1 MNPVR
6 AALRYPQVTLFLS
19 AMVFL
24 IGVYSIARMPRRE
37 DPQITVRTGIVAA
50 VYPGATSQ
58 EVEDQ
63 VTRKIEEHLFHFAE
77 VRRGKTYSTTR
88 NGMVVVNVE
97 LNDWVVNADQF
108 WDKLRLD
115 MALLKATELP
125 SGVQGPMV
133 DSDFGDT
140 VAVLIAVHGD
150 SYGYRELKDFARTI
164 EDGIRTIPA
173 VSKIHRIGDQPEA
186 MEVDSSNEQLS
197 QYGVTPLQ
205 VVQALQGRNTIQYAG
220 RVSDERN
227 KVPIQQ
233 GGQLHTEDDIRKIMV
248 DVSRTT
254 GQPVYIRDLATV
266 RRTYKDPDQYVRMN
280 GQRAIL
286 LSIEMQDG
294 NNIEDLGK
302 AMQAKLASIQAT
314 LPPDVKLDLVANQPK
329 MVTERVFDFM
339 KEFGI
344 AIIAVIAVTLI
355 LLPLRVALVSAIA
368 IPTSVAMTFGTL
380 QLFHVEIHQVSIA
393 ALIIVLGMVVDNAI
407 VIVDNYIEL
416 LDHKVPVEEAAERS
430 ASEMAVPV
438 FTATLAIIAAF
449 FPLCFLA
456 GTVGEFIR
464 ALPITVALSLS
475 ISYLVAMFLTPMMSK
490 ALIRTGLTS
499 HGDEDPGKEGK
510 LSILDHMQRIYNQVI
525 GKAMQ
530 HKKAV
535 LVSTV
540 IAVVAGIGLL
550 TLVPQRLFPTAER
563 EQFVIDVWLPEG
575 TRIETTD
582 ATTRKIEAVLAH
594 EPVVKEY
601 ASFLGSSFPRFYYN
615 VNPQI
620 PAPNYAQILV
630 NTNNVKKTPGLVYA
644 LRDKLRDVAPE
655 AMVIVKECQQGQIME
670 SPVEVRIVGN
680 DAATLE
686 AIGNQVQDILRHTPG
701 ATYINTD
708 WHEEVLEAGIHVR
721 DEVANRLGLSDQLIS
736 EELATGFEGLPAT
749 TAWEGDRDL
758 DVLLRLDPEQR
769 QNFRAV
775 TDMYVTSPLTGAR
788 VPVDAVATLSPE
800 WQPGRIVRRNGVRT
814 LTVRTFPMQGQLAS
828 EILERASKQIE
839 AIPLPPGYRIDYGG
853 EYENQQETFG
863 QMKFVLAASIMLI
876 FLILLFQFRT
886 LLDPIIVM
894 TALPLAIPGAALGLF
909 LTRNTFGFTA
919 FIGIVS
925 VGGLVVRNAII
936 LIDYIHQR
944 MREGVPLEHAALEA
958 GERRLRPIFLTS
970 MAAAVG
976 VVPMIISGSSMWS
989 PMASVIA
996 FGLVG
1001 SMIFTLVAIPVLFV
1015 VVYSKRMRNAAIA
1028 TPVLVYSE
1036 RVQNAAIATP
1046 VLLLL
1051 LLFATPSQAQTR
1063 SITLDEAIQLASKQ
1077 NSLVKMA
1084 GDKAKEA
1091 DARLTQ
1097 ARANYFP
1104 VITNQTMATH
1114 FNQTEFLTI
1123 PKGALGAYGATGPI
1137 PNTDVNIETGKQD
1150 AFLTSTSAG
1159 QPITQMFK
1167 IHAGVSVARAD
1178 AASAHS
1184 DFQQAR
1190 DEISLNVKT
1199 LFYQLLSAQ
1208 RRKHALELRIQ
1219 AGEQGLDEARKG
1231 VESGVILQAKV
1242 LEGEAQLA
1250 TARHALGSVEDAIAD
1265 MSIQF
1270 NDLLGL
1276 PLNTDFSLVEPEEEK
1291 EPSSPGAFTETPN
1304 SVQDLE
1310 SEALAHNPTLQSARH
1325 TLEKSRAGLNAARA
1339 EYIPDVTGYVQN
1351 IHQNGTPLLP
1361 TNTEIVGFRSEWT
1374 ISEFGK
1380 RIGLVRERHEQVS
1393 EAQENVQHAESQV
1406 RIDIEK
1412 GLRKLNRTQDELDA
1426 ARRSVKAQT
1435 ENLRITGDQVHASTA
1450 NLSALREAEAQ
1461 LAEAQAQ
1468 LFDAEKDRA
1477 IAQAELERTLG
1488 RQ

>member
-1 MNPVR
+1 VNPVR

-19 AMVFL
+19 AVVFL
-24 IGVYSIARMPRRE
+24 IGIYSLLRMPRRE
-37 DPQITVRTGIVAA
+37 DPKITVRTGIVAA

-77 VRRGKTYSTTR
+77 VRREKTYSTTR

-97 LNDWVVNADQF
+97 LNDWVTNADEF
-108 WDKLRLD
+108 WSKLRLD
-115 MALLKATELP
+115 MALLKAQELP
-125 SGVQGPMV
+125 NNVLGPMV

-140 VAVLIAVHGD
+140 VAVLIAVHGG
-150 SYGYRELKDFARTI
+150 SYGYRELKDYARTI

-186 MEVDSSNEQLS
+186 IEVDSSNAQLS
-197 QYGVTPLQ
+197 QYGITPYQ
-205 VVQALQGRNTIQYAG
+205 VMQALQGRNTIEFAG

-233 GGQLHTEDDIRKIMV
+233 SGQLHTEDDIRKIMV

-266 RRTYKDPDQYVRMN
+266 QRTYKDPDHYVRMN
-280 GQRAIL
+280 GEPAIL
-286 LSIEMQDG
+286 LSVEMNEG
-294 NNIEDLGK
+294 NNIEDLGN
-302 AMQAKLASIQAT
+302 ALHAKLASIQAG
-314 LPPDVKLDLVANQPK
+314 LPPDIKLDLVANQPK

-368 IPTSVAMTFGTL
+368 IPTSVAMTFGAL

-416 LDHKVPVEEAAERS
+416 IDHKVPVEEAAERS

-449 FPLCFLA
+449 FPLLFLS

-490 ALIRTGLTS
+490 FLIRTGLTP
-499 HGDEDPGKEGK
+499 HGHKGSGKEDK
-510 LSILDHMQRIYNQVI
+510 VSLLDHMQRIYNLAI
-525 GKAMQ
+525 GKAME
-530 HKKAV
+530 HKKTV
-535 LVSTV
+535 LVATV
-540 IAVVAGIGLL
+540 IAFVAGVGLL
-550 TLVPQRLFPTAER
+550 TLVPQRLFPSAER
-563 EQFVIDVWLPEG
+563 EQFVIDIWLPEG

-582 ATTRKIEAVLAH
+582 ATTRRIEATLAN
-594 EPVVKEY
+594 EPIVKEY
-601 ASFLGSSFPRFYYN
+601 ASFLGSSSPRFYYN

-630 NTNNVKKTPGLVYA
+630 NTKSVTKTPDLVER
-644 LRDKLRDVAPE
+644 LRHTLRDVAPE
-655 AMVIVKECQQGQIME
+655 ATVIVKECQQGSIME
-670 SPVEVRIVGN
+670 SPVEIRIVGN

-686 AIGNQVQDILRHTPG
+686 GIGNQVQDILRHTPG

-708 WHEEVLEAGIHVR
+708 WHEEVLEAGVHVR

-736 EELATGFEGLPAT
+736 EELAAGFEGLPAT

-758 DVLLRLDPEQR
+758 DVLLRLDPAQR
-769 QNFRAV
+769 QNFRSV
-775 TDMYVTSPLTGAR
+775 QDMYVTSPITGAR
-788 VPVDAVATLSPE
+788 VPVDAVATLIPE

-814 LTVRTFPMQGQLAS
+814 LTVRAFPAKGQLAS
-828 EILERASKQIE
+828 EILKQAGKQIE
-839 AIPLPPGYRIDYGG
+839 KIPLPAGYRIDYGG

-863 QMKFVLAASIMLI
+863 QMQMVLAASIVLI

-894 TALPLAIPGAALGLF
+894 TALPLAVPGAALGLF

-944 MREGVPLEHAALEA
+944 MKDGVPLDQAALEA

-976 VVPMIISGSSMWS
+976 VVPMIISGSSLWA

-996 FGLVG
+996 FGLIG
-1001 SMIFTLVAIPVLFV
+1001 SMVFTLVAIPVLFV
-1015 VVYSKRMRNAAIA
+1015 VVHSKRLRNATIIV
-1028 TPVLVYSE
+1028 P
-1036 RVQNAAIATP
+1036 
-1046 VLLLL
+1046 LL
-1051 LLFATPSQAQTR
+1051 LLFLVAMPSQAQTR
-1063 SITLDEAIQLASKQ
+1063 AISLDEAIQLANQQ

-1084 GDKAKEA
+1084 GDKAREA
-1091 DARLTQ
+1091 DARVIQ

-1104 VITNQTMATH
+1104 TIINQTAVTH
-1114 FNQTEFLTI
+1114 LNETEFLTL
-1123 PKGALGAYGATGPI
+1123 PKGSLGVYSGSEPVPNAT
-1137 PNTDVNIETGKQD
+1137 VNLPVGERND
-1150 AFLTSTSAG
+1150 FLTSTVAA

-1167 IHAGVSVARAD
+1167 IHAGVSAARAD
-1178 AASAHS
+1178 AASARS
-1184 DFQQAR
+1184 DLQQAR

-1199 LFYQLLSAQ
+1199 LFYSLLSAQ

-1219 AGEQGLDEARKG
+1219 AGEQGLDEAKRG
-1231 VESGVILQAKV
+1231 VESGVVLDVKV
-1242 LEGEAQLA
+1242 LEGETQLA
-1250 TARHALGSVEDAIAD
+1250 TARHALGSVEDAIDD

-1276 PLNTDFSLVEPEEEK
+1276 PLDTDLALAEPAEDNG
-1291 EPSSPGAFTETPN
+1291 PSSPEAAAGTPG
-1304 SVQDLE
+1304 SVKDLE
-1310 SEALAHNPTLQSARH
+1310 SEALANNPNLSSARH
-1325 TLEKSRAGLNAARA
+1325 TLEKAHAALNAARA
-1339 EYIPDVTGYVQN
+1339 EYIPDITAFGQN
-1351 IHQNGTPLLP
+1351 IHQNGTALLGK
-1361 TNTEIVGFRSEWT
+1361 NTEIGGLRAEFTV
-1374 ISEFGK
+1374 SEFGK
-1380 RIGLVRERHEQVS
+1380 RIGLVRERHAQLS
-1393 EAQENVQHAESQV
+1393 EARENVHHAENQV
-1406 RIDIEK
+1406 RIDIER
-1412 GLRKLNRTQDELDA
+1412 GVRKLNRTEGELDA
-1426 ARRSVKAQT
+1426 ARRSVKAET
-1435 ENLRITGDQVHASTA
+1435 EAMRIAGEQVHTSTA
-1450 NLSALREAEAQ
+1450 NLSILRDAEAK
-1461 LAEAQAQ
+1461 LAEAKAQ
-1468 LFDAEKDRA
+1468 LFDAEKNRA

-1488 RQ
+1488 RL

>member
-1 MNPVR
+1 VNPVR
-6 AALRYPQVTLFLS
+6 AALRYPQVTLFL
-19 AMVFL
+19 AATVFL
-24 IGVYSIARMPRRE
+24 LGVYSLLRMPRRE
-37 DPQITVRTGIVAA
+37 DPKITVRTGIVAA
-50 VYPGATSQ
+50 LYPGATST
-58 EVEDQ
+58 EIEDQ

-77 VRRGKTYSTTR
+77 VRREKTYSTTR
-88 NGMVVVNVE
+88 NGMVIVNVE
-97 LNDWVVNADQF
+97 LNDWVTNADQF

-125 SGVQGPMV
+125 ANVQGPAV

-140 VAVLIAVHGD
+140 VAVLIAVHGG
-150 SYGYRELKDFARTI
+150 SYGYRELKDYARTI
-164 EDGIRTIPA
+164 EAGIRTIPA
-173 VSKIHRIGDQPEA
+173 VSKIHRIGDQTEA
-186 MEVDSSNEQLS
+186 IEVNASNAQLS
-197 QYGVTPLQ
+197 QYGVTPFQ
-205 VVQALQGRNTIQYAG
+205 VMQALQGRNTIEYSG
-220 RVSDERN
+220 RVSDEQN

-233 GGQLHTEDDIRKIMV
+233 STQLRSEDDIRNIMV

-254 GQPVYIRDLATV
+254 GQPVYIRDLAAV
-266 RRTYKDPDQYVRMN
+266 HRTYKDPDNYVRMN
-280 GQRAIL
+280 NEPAIL
-286 LSIEMQDG
+286 LSVEMNEG
-294 NNIEDLGK
+294 NNIDDLGK
-302 AMQAKLASIQAT
+302 ALKEKLASIQAG
-314 LPPDVKLDLVANQPK
+314 LPPDIKLDLVANQPK
-329 MVTERVFDFM
+329 MVHERVFDFM

-368 IPTSVAMTFGTL
+368 IPTSVAMTFGAL
-380 QLFHVEIHQVSIA
+380 QVFNVEIHQVSIA

-416 LDHKVPVEEAAERS
+416 LDHKVPVDEAAERS

-449 FPLCFLA
+449 FPLLFLS

-490 ALIRTGLTS
+490 FLIRSGLTP
-499 HGDEDPGKEGK
+499 HGHEESGKEDK
-510 LSILDHMQRIYNQVI
+510 VSLLDHMQRIYNQVI
-525 GKAMQ
+525 GKAML
-530 HKKAV
+530 HKKTV

-540 IAVVAGIGLL
+540 IAFVAGVGLL
-550 TLVPQRLFPTAER
+550 MLVPQRLFPSAER
-563 EQFVIDVWLPEG
+563 EQFVIDVWRPEG
-575 TRIETTD
+575 TKIESTD
-582 ATTRKIEAVLAH
+582 ETVRRIEAVLAK

-601 ASFLGSSFPRFYYN
+601 ASFLGESSPRFYYN

-630 NTNNVKKTPGLVYA
+630 NTNSVKKTPGLVEKLRHT
-644 LRDKLRDVAPE
+644 LRDAAPE
-655 AMVIVKECQQGQIME
+655 ATVIVKECQQGSIME
-670 SPVEVRIVGN
+670 SPVEIRIVGD

-686 AIGNQVQDILRHTPG
+686 AIGNQVQDILQHTPG

-708 WHEEVLEAGIHVR
+708 WHEEIFEAGVHVR
-721 DEVANRLGLSDQLIS
+721 EEVANRLGLTNQLIS
-736 EELATGFEGLPAT
+736 QELAAGFEGLPAT
-749 TAWEGDRDL
+749 TAWEGDRNL
-758 DVLLRLDPEQR
+758 DVLLRLNPAQR
-769 QNFRAV
+769 TNFRTV
-775 TDMYVTSPLTGAR
+775 NDMYVTSPVTGAR
-788 VPVDAVATLSPE
+788 VPLDAVATLNPE

-814 LTVRTFPMQGQLAS
+814 LTVRAFPAKGQLAS
-828 EILERASKQIE
+828 EILNQASKQVKKIS
-839 AIPLPPGYRIDYGG
+839 LPAGYRIDYGG

-863 QMKFVLAASIMLI
+863 QMRMVLAASIVLI

-886 LLDPIIVM
+886 LLDPLIVM
-894 TALPLAIPGAALGLF
+894 TALPLAVPGAALGLF
-909 LTRNTFGFTA
+909 LTNNTFGFTA

-944 MREGVPLEHAALEA
+944 MKEGAPLEQAALEA

-976 VVPMIISGSSMWS
+976 VVPMILSGSSLWA

-1015 VVYSKRMRNAAIA
+1015 VAHDKRMRNAAIA
-1028 TPVLVYSE
+1028 AP
-1036 RVQNAAIATP
+1036 
-1046 VLLLL
+1046 LLL
-1051 LLFATPSQAQTR
+1051 LLFAPHAQAQTR
-1063 SITLDEAIQLASKQ
+1063 SITLDEAIQLANKQ

-1091 DARLTQ
+1091 DARVIQ

-1114 FNQTEFLTI
+1114 LNQTESLTI
-1123 PKGALGAYGATGPI
+1123 PKGALGIYGTQPL
-1137 PNTDVNIETGKQD
+1137 PNNNVNIETGKQD
-1150 AFLTSTSAG
+1150 AYLTTTVAG
-1159 QPITQMFK
+1159 QPITQLFK
-1167 IHAGVSVARAD
+1167 IHEGVSVARAD
-1178 AASAHS
+1178 AASAQS
-1184 DFQQAR
+1184 DFKQAR
-1190 DEISLNVKT
+1190 NEISLNVKT
-1199 LFYQLLSAQ
+1199 LFYQLLSAE

-1219 AGEQGLDEARKG
+1219 AGEQSLDEARKG
-1231 VESGVILQAKV
+1231 VESGVVLDVKV

-1250 TARHALGSVEDAIAD
+1250 TARHALGSVEDAIDD
-1265 MSIQF
+1265 MSVQF

-1276 PLNTDFSLVEPEEEK
+1276 PLNTDLALVEPEEDK
-1291 EPSSPGAFTETPN
+1291 EPSTPGASAETLK
-1304 SVQDLE
+1304 SSQDLE
-1310 SEALAHNPTLQSARH
+1310 SEALANNANLMSARH
-1325 TLEKSRAGLNAARA
+1325 TLEKAHAALNAARA
-1339 EYIPDVTGYVQN
+1339 EYIPDITGFVQN
-1351 IHQNGTPLLP
+1351 VHQNGTPLLP
-1361 TNTEIVGFRSEWT
+1361 ANTNIGGFRAEFT
-1374 ISEFGK
+1374 VSEFGK
-1380 RIGLVRERHEQVS
+1380 RIGMVKERHAQLS
-1393 EAQENVQHAESQV
+1393 EAKENVNHTESQV

-1426 ARRSVKAQT
+1426 ARRQVKAAT
-1435 ENLRITGDQVHASTA
+1435 ENLRITGEQVHSSTA
-1450 NLSALREAEAQ
+1450 NISAVRDAEAKMAEAE
-1461 LAEAQAQ
+1461 AQ

-1477 IAQAELERTLG
+1477 IAQAELDRTLG

>member
-24 IGVYSIARMPRRE
+24 LGVYSLARMPRRE
-37 DPQITVRTGIVAA
+37 DPKIIVRTGIVAA

-77 VRRGKTYSTTR
+77 VRREKTYSTTR

-97 LNDWVVNADQF
+97 LNDSVTDADKF

-125 SGVQGPMV
+125 VNVQGPMV

-140 VAVLIAVHGD
+140 VAVLIAVHGG
-150 SYGYRELKDFARTI
+150 SYGYRELKDYARTI

-186 MEVDSSNEQLS
+186 IEVDSSNAQLS
-197 QYGVTPLQ
+197 QYGVTPFQ
-205 VVQALQGRNTIQYAG
+205 VMQALQGRNTIEYAG
-220 RVSDERN
+220 RVSDEHN

-248 DVSRTT
+248 DVSRST

-266 RRTYKDPDQYVRMN
+266 HRTYKDPDNYVRMN
-280 GQRAIL
+280 NEPAIL
-286 LSIEMQDG
+286 LSVEMNEG
-294 NNIEDLGK
+294 NNIDDLGK
-302 AMQAKLASIQAT
+302 ALHDKLASIQAT
-314 LPPDVKLDLVANQPK
+314 LPPDIKLDLVANQPK
-329 MVTERVFDFM
+329 MVHERVFDFM

-368 IPTSVAMTFGTL
+368 IPTSVAMTFSTL
-380 QLFHVEIHQVSIA
+380 QLCHVEIHQVSIA

-438 FTATLAIIAAF
+438 FTATLAIIASF
-449 FPLCFLA
+449 FPLLFLS

-464 ALPITVALSLS
+464 ALPLTVALSLS

-490 ALIRTGLTS
+490 FLIRTGLTT
-499 HGDEDPGKEGK
+499 HEHEVAGKEDK
-510 LSILDHMQRIYNQVI
+510 VSLLDHMQRIYNQVI
-525 GKAMQ
+525 VKAMQ
-530 HKKAV
+530 HKKTV
-535 LVSTV
+535 LVATV
-540 IAVVAGIGLL
+540 IAFVAGVGLL
-550 TLVPQRLFPTAER
+550 TLVPQRLFPSAER
-563 EQFVIDVWLPEG
+563 EQFVIDVWRAEG
-575 TRIETTD
+575 TRIESTD
-582 ATTRKIEAVLAH
+582 ETVRRIEAALAH

-601 ASFLGSSFPRFYYN
+601 TSFLGSSSPRFYYN

-630 NTNNVKKTPGLVYA
+630 NTTSVTKTPDLVEKLRHT
-644 LRDKLRDVAPE
+644 LRDAAPE
-655 AMVIVKECQQGQIME
+655 ATVIVKECQQGSIME
-670 SPVEVRIVGN
+670 SPVEIRIVGN

-686 AIGNQVQDILRHTPG
+686 AIGNQVQYILQRTPG

-708 WHEEVLEAGIHVR
+708 WHEEVLEAGVHVR

-736 EELATGFEGLPAT
+736 EELAAGFEGLPAT
-749 TAWEGDRDL
+749 TAWEGDRNL
-758 DVLLRLDPEQR
+758 DVLLRLDSAQR
-769 QNFRAV
+769 QNFRDV
-775 TDMYVTSPLTGAR
+775 KDMYVTSPVTGAR
-788 VPVDAVATLSPE
+788 VPLDAVATLSPE

-814 LTVRTFPMQGQLAS
+814 LTVRAFPAKGQLAS
-828 EILERASKQIE
+828 EILKQASKQIE
-839 AIPLPPGYRIDYGG
+839 KIPLPTGYRIDYGG

-863 QMKFVLAASIMLI
+863 QMQMVLAASIVLI

-886 LLDPIIVM
+886 LVDPLIVM

-944 MREGVPLEHAALEA
+944 MKDGVPLEEAALEA

-976 VVPMIISGSSMWS
+976 VVPMILSGSSLWS

-1001 SMIFTLVAIPVLFV
+1001 SMFFTLVAIPVLFV
-1015 VVYSKRMRNAAIA
+1015 VVHSKRMKNAVIA
-1028 TPVLVYSE
+1028 AP
-1036 RVQNAAIATP
+1036 
-1046 VLLLL
+1046 LLLL
-1051 LLFATPSQAQTR
+1051 LLFAPPSQAQTR
-1063 SITLDEAIQLASKQ
+1063 SIALDEAIQLATKQ

-1084 GDKAKEA
+1084 GDKAREA
-1091 DARLTQ
+1091 DARVTQ

-1104 VITNQTMATH
+1104 VITNQSATTH
-1114 FNQTEFLTI
+1114 LDQSEFLTI
-1123 PKGALGAYGATGPI
+1123 SKGALGAYGATGPI
-1137 PNTDVNIETGKQD
+1137 PNNDVNIKVGKQD
-1150 AFLTSTSAG
+1150 AFITTTVAA
-1159 QPITQMFK
+1159 QPITQMVK

-1178 AASAHS
+1178 AASAHN
-1184 DFQQAR
+1184 DLQQAR

-1199 LFYQLLSAQ
+1199 LFYNLLSAE

-1219 AGEQGLDEARKG
+1219 AAEQGLDEARRG
-1231 VESGVILQAKV
+1231 VESGVVLEAKV

-1250 TARHALGSVEDAIAD
+1250 TARHAQGSVEDAIDD
-1265 MSIQF
+1265 MRIQF

-1276 PLNTDFSLVEPEEEK
+1276 PLDTDFSLVEPEEGN
-1291 EPSSPGAFTETPN
+1291 EPSLTETPFD
-1304 SVQDLE
+1304 SVKALE
-1310 SEALAHNPTLQSARH
+1310 AEASAHNPSLQSAH
-1325 TLEKSRAGLNAARA
+1325 NTFEKARAGLNAARA
-1339 EYIPDVTGYVQN
+1339 EYIPDVTGFVQN

-1361 TNTEIVGFRSEWT
+1361 NNTEIVGFRSEWT

-1393 EAQENVQHAESQV
+1393 EAQENVQHTENQV

-1412 GLRKLNRTQDELDA
+1412 ELRKLNRTQDELDA
-1426 ARRSVKAQT
+1426 ARWQVKAAT
-1435 ENLRITGDQVHASTA
+1435 ENLRIAGDQVHSNTA
-1450 NLSALREAEAQ
+1450 NVSVLREAEAQ

-1468 LFDAEKDRA
+1468 LFDAEKDHMVAR
-1477 IAQAELERTLG
+1477 AELDRTLG
-1488 RQ
+1488 RE

>member
-24 IGVYSIARMPRRE
+24 LGVYSLLRMPRRE
-37 DPQITVRTGIVAA
+37 DPKITVRTGIVAA
-50 VYPGATSQ
+50 VYPGATSP
-58 EVEDQ
+58 EIEDQ

-77 VRRGKTYSTTR
+77 VRREKTYSTTR

-97 LNDWVVNADQF
+97 LNDWVTNADQF

-125 SGVQGPMV
+125 ANVQGPMV

-140 VAVLIAVHGD
+140 VAVLIAVHGG
-150 SYGYRELKDFARTI
+150 SYGYRELKDYARTI

-186 MEVDSSNEQLS
+186 IEVDSSNGQLS
-197 QYGVTPLQ
+197 QYGVTPFQ
-205 VVQALQGRNTIQYAG
+205 VMQALQGRNTIEFGG
-220 RVSDERN
+220 RVSDEHN

-233 GGQLHTEDDIRKIMV
+233 SGQLHTEDDIRKIMV

-266 RRTYKDPDQYVRMN
+266 HRTYKDPDNYVRMN
-280 GQRAIL
+280 NEPSIL
-286 LSIEMQDG
+286 LSVEMNEG
-294 NNIEDLGK
+294 NNIDDLGK
-302 AMQAKLASIQAT
+302 ALNEKLASIQAG
-314 LPPDVKLDLVANQPK
+314 LPPDIKLDMVANQPK
-329 MVTERVFDFM
+329 MVHERVLDFM

-368 IPTSVAMTFGTL
+368 IPTSVAMTFGAL
-380 QLFHVEIHQVSIA
+380 QVFHVEIHQVSIA

-416 LDHKVPVEEAAERS
+416 LDNKVPVEEAAERS

-449 FPLCFLA
+449 FPLLFLT
-456 GTVGEFIR
+456 GTTGEFIR

-490 ALIRTGLTS
+490 ALIRTGLTP
-499 HGDEDPGKEGK
+499 HGHEDPGKEGK
-510 LSILDHMQRIYNQVI
+510 VSLLDHMQRIYNLAI

-535 LVSTV
+535 LISTV
-540 IAVVAGIGLL
+540 IAFVAGVGLL
-550 TLVPQRLFPTAER
+550 THVPQRLFPSAER
-563 EQFVIDVWLPEG
+563 EQFVIDIWMPEG

-582 ATTRKIEAVLAH
+582 ATTRRIEATLAS
-594 EPVVKEY
+594 EPIVKEY
-601 ASFLGSSFPRFYYN
+601 TSFLGSSSPRFYYN

-630 NTNNVKKTPGLVYA
+630 NTKSVKMTPDLVDK
-644 LRDKLRDVAPE
+644 LRHTLRDVAPE
-655 AMVIVKECQQGQIME
+655 ATVIVKECQQGSIME
-670 SPVEVRIVGN
+670 SPVEIRIVGN

-708 WHEEVLEAGIHVR
+708 WHEEVLQAGVHVR
-721 DEVANRLGLSDQLIS
+721 EEVANRLGLSNQMIS
-736 EELATGFEGLPAT
+736 RELAAGFEGVPAT
-749 TAWEGDRDL
+749 TAWEGDRNL
-758 DVLLRLDPEQR
+758 DVLLRLDPAQR
-769 QNFRAV
+769 DNFRAV
-775 TDMYVTSPLTGAR
+775 NDMYVTSPVTGTR
-788 VPVDAVATLSPE
+788 VPLDAVATLSPE
-800 WQPGRIVRRNGVRT
+800 WQPGRIIRRNGVRT
-814 LTVRTFPMQGQLAS
+814 LTVRAFPAKGQLAS
-828 EILERASKQIE
+828 EILKQATKQIE
-839 AIPLPPGYRIDYGG
+839 KIPLPAGYRIDYGG

-863 QMKFVLAASIMLI
+863 EMKFVLVASIVLI

-886 LLDPIIVM
+886 LVDPLIVM
-894 TALPLAIPGAALGLF
+894 TALPLAVPGAALGLF

-944 MREGVPLEHAALEA
+944 MKDGVPLEHAALEA

-976 VVPMIISGSSMWS
+976 VVPMILSGSSLWA

-1015 VVYSKRMRNAAIA
+1015 VVHNKRLQKAAVVA
-1028 TPVLVYSE
+1028 P
-1036 RVQNAAIATP
+1036 
-1046 VLLLL
+1046 LLL
-1051 LLFATPSQAQTR
+1051 LLFATHSQAQTR

-1084 GDKAKEA
+1084 GDKAREA
-1091 DARLTQ
+1091 DARVTQ
-1097 ARANYFP
+1097 ARSNYFP

-1114 FNQTEFLTI
+1114 LDQSEFLTI
-1123 PKGALGAYGATGPI
+1123 PQGALGGNGSSGYLPDKNVKI
-1137 PNTDVNIETGKQD
+1137 RTGKQD
-1150 AFLTSTSAG
+1150 AYLSITGAA
-1159 QPITQMFK
+1159 QPITQLFK
-1167 IHAGVSVARAD
+1167 IHAGSSVARAD

-1184 DFQQAR
+1184 DFRYAR
-1190 DEISLNVKT
+1190 NEITLNVKT

-1208 RRKHALELRIQ
+1208 RHKHALELRIQ
-1219 AGEQGLDEARKG
+1219 AGEQGLQEARSG
-1231 VESGVILQAKV
+1231 VESGVVLDVKV

-1250 TARHALGSVEDAIAD
+1250 KARHAKGSVEDAIND
-1265 MSIQF
+1265 MSVQF
-1270 NDLLGL
+1270 NDLIGL
-1276 PLNTDFSLVEPEEEK
+1276 PLNTEIALVEPEEDK
-1291 EPSSPGAFTETPN
+1291 VTPGTDAAIAPTK
-1304 SVQDLE
+1304 SVEELE
-1310 SEALAHNPTLQSARH
+1310 SEALANNPNLLSARH
-1325 TLEKSRAGLNAARA
+1325 TLEKAHAALNAARA
-1339 EYIPDVTGYVQN
+1339 EYIPDVSGFVQN
-1351 IHQNGTPLLP
+1351 VHQNGTPLLP
-1361 TNTEIVGFRSEWT
+1361 ENNEIVGFRSEFT
-1374 ISEFGK
+1374 LSEFGK
-1380 RIGLVRERHEQVS
+1380 RIGQVRERHAQVS
-1393 EAQENVQHAESQV
+1393 EAKENIHHAENQV

-1412 GLRKLNRTQDELDA
+1412 GVRKLNRTQNELDA
-1426 ARRSVKAQT
+1426 ARLSVKAGT
-1435 ENLRITGDQVHASTA
+1435 EKLRITGDQVQTSTA
-1450 NLSALREAEAQ
+1450 NQSALREAEAQ

>member
-19 AMVFL
+19 AVVFL
-24 IGVYSIARMPRRE
+24 IGVYSILRMPRRE
-37 DPQITVRTGIVAA
+37 DPNITIRTGIVAA

-77 VRRGKTYSTTR
+77 VRREKTYSTTR

-97 LNDWVVNADQF
+97 LNDWVVNADEF
-108 WDKLRLD
+108 WSKLRLD

-140 VAVLIAVHGD
+140 VAVLIAVHGG
-150 SYGYRELKDFARTI
+150 SHGYRELKDYARTL

-186 MEVDSSNEQLS
+186 IEVDASSAQLS
-197 QYGVTPLQ
+197 QYGVTPFQ
-205 VVQALQGRNTIQYAG
+205 VVKALQGQNTIEYAG
-220 RVSDERN
+220 RVPDEHN
-227 KVPIQQ
+227 KFPIQQ
-233 GGQLHTEDDIRKIMV
+233 GGRLHTEDDIRQLMV

-266 RRTYKDPDQYVRMN
+266 RRTYKDPDRFVRMN
-280 GQRAIL
+280 GEPAIL
-286 LSIEMQDG
+286 LSVEMNEG
-294 NNIEDLGK
+294 NNIEDLGN
-302 AMQAKLASIQAT
+302 ALRAKLATIQAGF
-314 LPPDVKLDLVANQPK
+314 PPDIKLDLVANQPK
-329 MVTERVFDFM
+329 MVTERVHDFM
-339 KEFGI
+339 REFGI
-344 AIIAVIAVTLI
+344 AIIAVIAVTIL
-355 LLPLRVALVSAIA
+355 LLPLRVALVAAIA
-368 IPTSVAMTFGTL
+368 IPTSIAMTFGTL
-380 QLFHVEIHQVSIA
+380 QWCHVEIQQVSIA

-416 LDHKVPVEEAAERS
+416 LDHKVPIEEAAERS

-449 FPLCFLA
+449 FPLIFLT
-456 GTVGEFIR
+456 GSIGEFIR

-490 ALIRTGLTS
+490 FLIRTGLTT
-499 HGDEDPGKEGK
+499 HGQQDPGKVS
-510 LSILDHMQRIYNQVI
+510 LLDRMQRFYNQVI

-530 HKKAV
+530 HKKPV
-535 LVSTV
+535 LVSTA
-540 IAVVAGIGLL
+540 IACVAGFGLL

-563 EQFVIDVWLPEG
+563 NQFVIDIWLPEG

-582 ATTRKIEAVLAH
+582 ATTRRIEAALAQ
-594 EPVVKEY
+594 EPLIKEY
-601 ASFLGSSFPRFYYN
+601 ASFPGSSFPRFYYN

-630 NTNNVKKTPGLVYA
+630 NTKDVSKTPDLVGQ
-644 LRDKLRDVAPE
+644 LRRELRDVAPE
-655 AMVIVKECQQGQIME
+655 ATVIVKECQQGSIME
-670 SPVEVRIVGN
+670 SPVEVRVVGN

-708 WHEEVLEAGIHVR
+708 WHEEVLETGVKVR
-721 DEVANRLGLSDQLIS
+721 DEVANRLGLTNQLIAQ
-736 EELATGFEGLPAT
+736 ELGAGFDGLPAT
-749 TAWEGDRDL
+749 TAWEGDRDR
-758 DVLLRLDPEQR
+758 DVLLRLDPAQR
-769 QNFRAV
+769 QNFRSVA
-775 TDMYVTSPLTGAR
+775 DMYVISPVTGTR
-788 VPVDAVATLSPE
+788 VPVDAVASLNPE

-814 LTVRTFPMQGQLAS
+814 LTVRAFPTDGQLAS
-828 EILERASKQIE
+828 EILKQANKQIE
-839 AIPLPPGYRIDYGG
+839 KIHLPDGYRIDYGG
-853 EYENQQETFG
+853 EHDNQQETFG
-863 QMKFVLAASIMLI
+863 QMKVVLAAAIMLI

-886 LLDPIIVM
+886 LVDPLLVM
-894 TALPLAIPGAALGLF
+894 TALPLAVPGAALGLF
-909 LTRNTFGFTA
+909 LTHNTFGFTA
-919 FIGIVS
+919 FIGVVS

-944 MREGVPLEHAALEA
+944 MKEGVLLEEAALEA
-958 GERRLRPIFLTS
+958 GERRLRPIFLTT

-976 VVPMIISGSSMWS
+976 VVPMILSGSSLWS

-1001 SMIFTLVAIPVLFV
+1001 SMMFTLVAIPVLFV
-1015 VVYSKRMRNAAIA
+1015 VVQNKRMQRAAIQKVA
-1028 TPVLVYSE
+1028 VVAP
-1036 RVQNAAIATP
+1036 
-1046 VLLLL
+1046 LLLL
-1051 LLFATPSQAQTR
+1051 VFAAHTQAQTR

-1077 NSLVKMA
+1077 NSLLKMA

-1091 DARLTQ
+1091 DARVTQ
-1097 ARANYFP
+1097 ARSNYFP
-1104 VITNQTMATH
+1104 VITNQTGATR
-1114 FNQTEFLTI
+1114 FNEAQFIEI
-1123 PKGALGAYGATGPI
+1123 PKGSMGTYPTTGPI
-1137 PNTDVNIETGKQD
+1137 PYTDVSIEVGKQD
-1150 AFLTSTSAG
+1150 AFITTTGMA
-1159 QPITQMFK
+1159 QPVTQMLK

-1178 AASAHS
+1178 AAGANS
-1184 DFQQAR
+1184 DLQQAH
-1190 DEISLNVKT
+1190 DEVVLNTKT
-1199 LFYQLLSAQ
+1199 LYYELLSTE
-1208 RRKHALELRIQ
+1208 RRKHALDLRVQ
-1219 AGEQGLDEARKG
+1219 AGEQSLNEARKG
-1231 VESGVILQAKV
+1231 VEAGVVLEAKV

-1276 PLNTDFSLVEPEEEK
+1276 PLDTEFELLEPETGTDASCTE
-1291 EPSSPGAFTETPN
+1291 SSPETLA
-1304 SVQDLE
+1304 SVKDLE
-1310 SEALAHNPTLQSARH
+1310 AEALAHNPSLESARH
-1325 TLEKSRAGLNAARA
+1325 SLEKAHAGLHAAQA
-1339 EYIPDVTGYVQN
+1339 EYIPDITGFVQN

-1361 TNTEIVGFRSEWT
+1361 DNTEIIGFRSEWT
-1374 ISEFGK
+1374 LSEFGK
-1380 RIGLVRERHEQVS
+1380 RIGLVRERRAQVS
-1393 EAQENVQHAESQV
+1393 EAQENIRHTESQV

-1426 ARRSVKAQT
+1426 ARRSVKAAT
-1435 ENLRITGDQVHASTA
+1435 ETLRITGDQVHTSTA
-1450 NLSALREAEAQ
+1450 NVSALREAEAQ
-1461 LAEAQAQ
+1461 LAEAQAR
-1468 LFDAEKDRA
+1468 LFDAEKDRV
-1477 IAQAELERTLG
+1477 IARAELDRTLG
-1488 RQ
+1488 RR